1 MVMLSQ
7 YIFGCVE
14 KTTYSG
20 KIITNDDLDLNILNK
35 NELIN
40 KFGQPSYVDDLSN
53 KYFYFTEKKK
63 ETNFYNKKIEYS
75 YLFVFEINDNNKIIS
90 SESIN
95 LLKDKNHKYR
105 KIQTNNNII
114 KRGILCSDEII
125 DDIGIAPYG
134 TPQILSNSMSF
145 ILFQINLD
153 IVFNK

>member
-1 MVMLSQ
+1 MSFIKIIIMVFLSQ

-40 KFGQPSYVDDLSN
+40 KFGQPSYIDNLSN

-63 ETNFYNKKIEYS
+63 ETNFYKKKIEYS
-75 YLFVFEINDNNKIIS
+75 YLFVFEINNNDQIVN

-105 KIQTNNNII
+105 KIETSNNII
-114 KRGILCSDEII
+114 KRGLLETIFGG
-125 DDIGIAPYG
+125 IGTDPM
-134 TPQILSNSMSF
+134 PNSP
-145 ILFQINLD
+145 
-153 IVFNK
+153 

>member
-1 MVMLSQ
+1 MNFLRIIIILILSH

-40 KFGQPSYVDDLSN
+40 KFGQPSYIDNLSN

-63 ETNFYNKKIEYS
+63 GTNFYNKNIEYS
-75 YLFVFEINDNNKIIS
+75 YLFIFEINNNDKIVS

-95 LLKDKNHKYR
+95 LLEEKNHKYR

-114 KRGILCSDEII
+114 KRGILETIFGG
-125 DDIGIAPYG
+125 IGANPM
-134 TPQILSNSMSF
+134 PNSP
-145 ILFQINLD
+145 
-153 IVFNK
+153 

>member
-1 MVMLSQ
+1 MRFVKIIIIIVLSL

-20 KIITNDDLDLNILNK
+20 KIITNDNLDLNILNK
-35 NELIN
+35 NELIS
-40 KFGQPSYVDDLSN
+40 KFGQPSYIDNLSN

-75 YLFVFEINDNNKIIS
+75 YLFVFEINDNDKIVN

-105 KIQTNNNII
+105 KVQTSNNII
-114 KRGILCSDEII
+114 KRGLLETVFGG
-125 DDIGIAPYG
+125 IGTNPM
-134 TPQILSNSMSF
+134 PNSP
-145 ILFQINLD
+145 
-153 IVFNK
+153 

>member
-1 MVMLSQ
+1 MNFLKVIIIVILSN

-20 KIITNDDLDLNILNK
+20 KIITNDNLDLNILNK

-40 KFGQPSYVDDLSN
+40 KFGKPSYIDNLSN

-63 ETNFYNKKIEYS
+63 KKNFYNKKIEYS
-75 YLFVFEINDNNKIIS
+75 YLFVFEINDNDKITN

-95 LLKDKNHKYR
+95 LLKETNHKYR

-114 KRGILCSDEII
+114 KRGILETIFGG
-125 DDIGIAPYG
+125 IGANPM
-134 TPQILSNSMSF
+134 PNSP
-145 ILFQINLD
+145 
-153 IVFNK
+153 

>member
-1 MVMLSQ
+1 MSFLKIIIIVFLSQ

-20 KIITNDDLDLNILNK
+20 KIITNNDLDLKMLNK

-40 KFGQPSYVDDLSN
+40 KFGQPSYIDDLTN

-75 YLFVFEINDNNKIIS
+75 YLFVFEISDNDRIVN

-105 KIQTNNNII
+105 KIQTSNNII
-114 KRGILCSDEII
+114 KRGLLETIFGG
-125 DDIGIAPYG
+125 IGTNPM
-134 TPQILSNSMSF
+134 PNSP
-145 ILFQINLD
+145 
-153 IVFNK
+153 

>member
-1 MVMLSQ
+1 MSFLKVIIVVILSQ

-40 KFGQPSYVDDLSN
+40 KFGQPSYIDSLSN

-63 ETNFYNKKIEYS
+63 ELNFYKNKIEYS
-75 YLFVFEINDNNKIIS
+75 YLFVFEINNNDKIVN

-105 KIQTNNNII
+105 KIQTSNNII
-114 KRGILCSDEII
+114 KRGLLETIFGG
-125 DDIGIAPYG
+125 IGTNPM
-134 TPQILSNSMSF
+134 PNSP
-145 ILFQINLD
+145 
-153 IVFNK
+153 

>member
-1 MVMLSQ
+1 MSFLKVIIIVILSQ

-40 KFGQPSYVDDLSN
+40 KFGQPSYIDSLSN

-63 ETNFYNKKIEYS
+63 EVNFYNNKIEYS
-75 YLFVFEINDNNKIIS
+75 YLFVFEINDNDKIVS

-105 KIQTNNNII
+105 KIQTSNNII
-114 KRGILCSDEII
+114 KRGLLETIFGG
-125 DDIGIAPYG
+125 IGTNPM
-134 TPQILSNSMSF
+134 PNSP
-145 ILFQINLD
+145 
-153 IVFNK
+153 

>member
-1 MVMLSQ
+1 MGFIKIIILVILSQ

-40 KFGQPSYVDDLSN
+40 KFGQPSYIDKLSN

-63 ETNFYNKKIEYS
+63 ESNFYNKKIEYS
-75 YLFVFEINDNNKIIS
+75 YLFVFEINDNDKIVN

-95 LLKDKNHKYR
+95 LLNNKNHKYR
-105 KIQTNNNII
+105 KIQTKNNII
-114 KRGILCSDEII
+114 KRGLLETIFGG
-125 DDIGIAPYG
+125 IG
-134 TPQILSNSMSF
+134 SNPLPNSP
-145 ILFQINLD
+145 
-153 IVFNK
+153 

>member
-1 MVMLSQ
+1 MSFLKITITIILCQ

-20 KIITNDDLDLNILNK
+20 KIINNDDLDLQILNK

-40 KFGQPSYVDDLSN
+40 KFGQPSYIDDISN
-53 KYFYFTEKKK
+53 KYFYFTEKKR

-75 YLFVFEINDNNKIIS
+75 YLFVFEINDDDKIVN

-105 KIQTNNNII
+105 KIQTSNNIT
-114 KRGILCSDEII
+114 KRGLLETIFGG
-125 DDIGIAPYG
+125 IGTNPM
-134 TPQILSNSMSF
+134 PNSP
-145 ILFQINLD
+145 
-153 IVFNK
+153 

>member
-7 YIFGCVE
+7 YILGCVE

-20 KIITNDDLDLNILNK
+20 KIISNADLDLNILNK

-40 KFGQPSYVDDLSN
+40 KFGQPSYIDNLSN
-53 KYFYFTEKKK
+53 KYFYFTERKK

-75 YLFVFEINDNNKIIS
+75 YLFVFEINNDDKIIS

-95 LLKDKNHKYR
+95 LLTEKNHKYR

-114 KRGILCSDEII
+114 KKGLLETIF
-125 DDIGIAPYG
+125 GGVGANPM
-134 TPQILSNSMSF
+134 PNSP
-145 ILFQINLD
+145 
-153 IVFNK
+153 